1 MNMRP
6 EISPERLSELIGAIY
21 DCVITPEKWRAT
33 IDAIRLEFDFKG
45 GGFYLCAFPSG
56 STDSNIPLA
65 SKQRQSI
72 G

>member
-45 GGFYLCAFPSG
+45 GFYLCAFPAVVP
-56 STDSNIPLA
+56 DSNIPLA